1 MPDSIKICG
10 TTVTIGD
17 KVICLGNIDG
27 WLLESD
33 ARLEG
38 FILGLVAVGYQCITP
53 EEDDCKELVYSLK
66 APEVPVIN

>member
-38 FILGLVAVGYQCITP
+38 FILGLVAVGYQCITS

-66 APEVPVIN
+66 TPEVSVIS